1 MSQYY
6 LGWWTYF
13 YLPKK
18 LLVITMEIADV
29 VSCDFFDSLNWD
41 GRENSRVH
49 IYKQSEQV
57 GLDIETERT
66 GSDGRP
72 QALTRIEITRMDVE
86 TLRQIQSGLSEWL
99 EKANPEQTE
108 LTTRPVEG
116 KYKDNSTDHEI
127 SRLRVEFTSLGL
139 RILPFA
145 SGNRPMSN
153 AAHIPCTAEIR
164 DDTAKDHSHL
174 KRLYSLIEVFLAGIE
189 QESDDVIKSTK
200 YLLDSESHIHPDL
213 RSICLER
220 LDSGDCTGVV
230 QAAGTALEKALESKS
245 PDEIVNRTNSATD
258 LANQTFRGDDPV
270 FRWGYNGGEQE
281 GLHHLYAGAF
291 MALRN
296 PTSHPRGD
304 PDRNRY
310 LDDIDER
317 DALDILC
324 LFNFLLRRLDRY
336 GTTTLEQEAL

>member
-1 MSQYY
+1 
-6 LGWWTYF
+6 
-13 YLPKK
+13 
-18 LLVITMEIADV
+18 MEIADV
-29 VSCDFFDSLNWD
+29 VSCDFFDSQDWD
-41 GRENSRVH
+41 GREESRVH
-49 IYKQSEQV
+49 IYKQGDQV

-66 GSDGRP
+66 GSDGRT
-72 QALTRIEITRMDVE
+72 QELTRIEITRMDVE
-86 TLRQIQSGLSEWL
+86 TLRKIQSGLGEWL
-99 EKANPEQTE
+99 EKANSEQIG

-116 KYKDNSTDHEI
+116 KYKDSSTDREI
-127 SRLRVEFTSLGL
+127 YRLRVEFTSLGL
-139 RILPFA
+139 QILPLA
-145 SGNRPMSN
+145 SGNQTMPN

-164 DDTAKDHSHL
+164 DETVENHSHL
-174 KRLYSLIEVFLAGIE
+174 KRIYSLIEVFLAGIE
-189 QESDDVIKSTK
+189 QESNDVIQSTK
-200 YLLDSESHIHPDL
+200 YLLDPESHVHPDL
-213 RSICLER
+213 RDICLER

-230 QAAGTALEKALESKS
+230 QAAGTALEKALTSKV
-245 PDEIVNRTNSATD
+245 PDEILNRANNATD
-258 LANQTFRGDDPV
+258 LANQSFSGDDPV
-270 FRWGYNGGEQE
+270 FSWGYNGGEQK

-324 LFNFLLRRLDRY
+324 LFNFLLRQLDKY